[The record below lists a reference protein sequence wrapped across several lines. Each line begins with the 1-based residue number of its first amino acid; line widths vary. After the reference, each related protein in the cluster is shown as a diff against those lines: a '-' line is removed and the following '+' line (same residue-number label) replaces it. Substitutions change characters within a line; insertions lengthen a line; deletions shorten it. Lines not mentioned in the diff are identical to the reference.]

1 MNPSPSAA
9 GAMHSRDLWPWA
21 IVGVMVLALTTS
33 AGVWLGGTLGAALN
47 GAGWHAPAFSVTLL
61 ATLLTKGSGAL
72 WPQAS
77 PVAVYCGIVLV
88 FGVATAA
95 VVVPV
100 WRLINRSRSRT
111 KGLAGRREL
120 AGMLP
125 AGIERRAR
133 ELRPSLKNEA
143 ELHPDQTGNLLGDL
157 DPDGPELRSSFE
169 DVELDLMAPRAGKST
184 GIAVPRVL
192 RANGA
197 VLLTSNKS
205 DVYAVTR
212 AARERTGTVW
222 TFDPQGIAHS
232 PRGMWWNILADCHTI
247 EGARRL
253 AGHFVASVND
263 DASKKDFWISAA
275 QNTLTALFLAAARG
289 GAAVTDL
296 LGWLADPADRTPVD
310 LLRDADMIAMAEQLQ
325 GTVRGA
331 VETRD
336 GIYETARQ
344 CVACLLDPEI
354 AAWVQPDPML
364 PEFRPH
370 EHVLGRDTLYLLSKD
385 GGGSAA
391 GVIAGLADATLRAGV
406 IAAERMGGRLDPPMT
421 AVLDEAAN
429 VCRISD
435 LPDLYSHLGS
445 RGINVVT
452 LLQSYRQGSRVWGE
466 AGMDAL
472 WSAATV
478 KLLGA
483 GLDDADFVDKVS
495 KLVGQQD
502 VKTASYSHSKEGGS
516 HSVSYRLDPILPP
529 DKIRALPKGTA
540 LLLATGIRPAL
551 IRLRPWFK
559 EPGAGAISAEAKAEA
574 EAITQRAA
582 RAWAGSG
589 PGGAAPA
596 QASVGV
602 EHSADDE
609 DAYDDEDVY
618 DDDPYPSDISR
629 PPPPSPWGEPVD
641 SEDDEDVGEAVLLEK
656 DPRIEDVDRTE
667 SSGFVAPEAPA
678 GSGPPHGLPDDAFR
692 WTREATT

>member
-1 MNPSPSAA
+1 MNARA
-9 GAMHSRDLWPWA
+9 GSTDIHELWPWA
-21 IVGVMVLALTTS
+21 VVAAMGFALGSS
-33 AGVWLGGTLGAALN
+33 AGVWFGGTVGAALA
-47 GAGWHAPAFSVTLL
+47 GAGWHPPAFSITVF
-61 ATLLTKGSGAL
+61 ATLFSEGTGTMWPGA
-72 WPQAS
+72 PPA
-77 PVAVYCGIVLV
+77 AVYAGIVGLLGT
-88 FGVATAA
+88 FGVGVFFA
-95 VVVPV
+95 VRKV
-100 WRLINRSRSRT
+100 LGMASSRT
-111 KGLAGRREL
+111 KGLAGRKEL
-120 AGMLP
+120 AAMGP
-125 AGIERRAR
+125 KGIAARAR
-133 ELRPSLKNEA
+133 ELRPSLKGRA
-143 ELHPDQTGNLLGDL
+143 ELHPDETGNLLGDL
-157 DPDGPELRSSFE
+157 EPSGPELRSSFE

-212 AARERTGTVW
+212 AEREKSGRVW

-232 PRGMWWNILADCHTI
+232 PRHMWWDMLADCTTV

-253 AGHFVASVND
+253 SGHFVASVND
-263 DASKKDFWISAA
+263 DQSKKDFWISAA

-289 GAAVTDL
+289 RCSVTDL

-310 LLRDADMIAMAEQLQ
+310 VLRDVNMPAMAEQLQ

-354 AAWVQPDPML
+354 AAWVAPDPRL

-370 EHVLGRDTLYLLSKD
+370 EHVLTQDTLYLLSKD

-391 GVIAGLADATLRAGV
+391 GIIAGLADATLRAGV

-452 LLQSYRQGSRVWGE
+452 LLQSYRQGARVWGD

-483 GLDDADFVDKVS
+483 GLDDADFVDKIS
-495 KLVGQQD
+495 KLVGQRD
-502 VKTASYSHSKEGGS
+502 VKTPSYSRSKDGGS
-516 HSVSYRLDPILPP
+516 RSVSYRLDPVLPP

-559 EPGAGAISAEAKAEA
+559 EPGAAAISAAAKAELD
-574 EAITQRAA
+574 AITERAS
-582 RAWAGSG
+582 RAWAQS
-589 PGGAAPA
+589 PHGAGTSP
-596 QASVGV
+596 GV
-602 EHSADDE
+602 EHLEGTAI
-609 DAYDDEDVY
+609 
-618 DDDPYPSDISR
+618 PGIP
-629 PPPPSPWGEPVD
+629 D
-641 SEDDEDVGEAVLLEK
+641 SELLWHKE
-656 DPRIEDVDRTE
+656 PRET
-667 SSGFVAPEAPA
+667 AP
-678 GSGPPHGLPDDAFR
+678 
-692 WTREATT
+692 

>member
-9 GAMHSRDLWPWA
+9 GGMHSRDLWPWA

-88 FGVATAA
+88 FGAATAA

-120 AGMLP
+120 AAMLP
-125 AGIERRAR
+125 AGIEKRAR

-354 AAWVQPDPML
+354 AAWVQPDPQL

-502 VKTASYSHSKEGGS
+502 VKTASYSRSKEGGS

-540 LLLATGIRPAL
+540 LLLATGVRPAL

-559 EPGAGAISAEAKAEA
+559 EPGAGTISAEAKAEA
-574 EAITQRAA
+574 EAITRRAA
-582 RAWAGSG
+582 QAWAGSG
-589 PGGAAPA
+589 MGGDAPA
-596 QASVGV
+596 GMSVGV
-602 EHSADDE
+602 EHSAEEDHEDD
-609 DAYDDEDVY
+609 YDDY
-618 DDDPYPSDISR
+618 DDGRDPGYDDAPYPSDIGR
-629 PPPPSPWGEPVD
+629 PAPPSGWAAP
-641 SEDDEDVGEAVLLEK
+641 EDAEEAAFLEK
-656 DPRIEDVDRTE
+656 VPPGDVDRSE
-667 SSGFVAPEAPA
+667 SAGYVTPDGPA
-678 GSGPPHGLPDDAFR
+678 GSGPSHGLSDDGFR
-692 WTREATT
+692 WTREATK